1 MDGPYFAPLN
11 PKCEVGRSFVESNRL
26 TWRAFNAILPQPDE
40 DAELAFA
47 DVSRKL
53 GLTSYKAEHLF
64 YGFKK
69 ISYLPKLRH
78 LNKLDWFL
86 DYDRILAIGKALQG
100 VEERIYPFV
109 DDALE
114 ELFTPRRPNQRL
126 PEASRIRKVISEVL
140 ALHYCVEG
148 EVEEDRDRYHM
159 ERYAG
164 RGEITANLDAVTA
177 ETIDRLVR
185 KRAEK
190 EGISFARALAATILD
205 PIEQKIV
212 INVFQQ
218 ADTSLAFAPGYG
230 YIDPPEGASTR
241 EIAPGETEGYRPTEA
256 IRAFVEAR
264 DGTCRGPGCDM
275 PAHLTQL
282 DHRIPYADGGKT
294 SSDNLVCL
302 CQRCHNIKTDGRAFY
317 VMDPDTGVV
326 LWCWAD
332 GTWESTVPKGLL
344 VPNNANWR
352 QSVAERMG
360 AWEAR
365 GGLLSFDD
373 ATATPA

>member
-26 TWRAFNAILPQPDE
+26 TWHAFNAILPQPDE

-241 EIAPGETEGYRPTEA
+241 EIAPGETEGTARLKQFERLLRRAMERAEVQVVTCLLTLRSSTTEFPTRMAEKPRA
-256 IRAFVEAR
+256 IIWFAFANAA
-264 DGTCRGPGCDM
+264 T
-275 PAHLTQL
+275 
-282 DHRIPYADGGKT
+282 T
-294 SSDNLVCL
+294 S
-302 CQRCHNIKTDGRAFY
+302 RRMAGRS
-317 VMDPDTGVV
+317 MS
-326 LWCWAD
+326 W
-332 GTWESTVPKGLL
+332 
-344 VPNNANWR
+344 
-352 QSVAERMG
+352 
-360 AWEAR
+360 
-365 GGLLSFDD
+365 
-373 ATATPA
+373 TPTPE